1 MNSLSTLDV
10 KYVKG
15 IGPKKAELLAS
26 ELGIRTAAD
35 LLRHYPNNYVDRS
48 KCYTVS
54 ELNGEIPYV
63 QIRGSFIAMNVV
75 GEGAKMRLTAS
86 FTDGRRT
93 MEVVWFRKIKQ
104 IRESIRLGQE

>member
-35 LLRHYPNNYVDRS
+35 LLRHYPNN
-48 KCYTVS
+48 
-54 ELNGEIPYV
+54 
-63 QIRGSFIAMNVV
+63 
-75 GEGAKMRLTAS
+75 
-86 FTDGRRT
+86 
-93 MEVVWFRKIKQ
+93 
-104 IRESIRLGQE
+104 